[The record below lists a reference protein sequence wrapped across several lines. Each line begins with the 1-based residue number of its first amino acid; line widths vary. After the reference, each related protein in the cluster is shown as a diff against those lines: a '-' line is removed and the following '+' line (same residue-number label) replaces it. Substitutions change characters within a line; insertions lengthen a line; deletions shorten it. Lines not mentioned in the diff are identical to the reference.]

1 MINKK
6 QYYLNLSTALYDII
20 FKIFPGMKLNFNI
33 PDEQLHESF

>member
-1 MINKK
+1 MIHKN
-6 QYYLNLSTALYDII
+6 QYYLNLSTLYDII